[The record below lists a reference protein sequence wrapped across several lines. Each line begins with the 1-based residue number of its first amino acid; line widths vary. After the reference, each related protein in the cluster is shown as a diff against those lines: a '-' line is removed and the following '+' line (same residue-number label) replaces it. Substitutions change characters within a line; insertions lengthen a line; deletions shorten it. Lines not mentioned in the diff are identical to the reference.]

1 MACVPTSA
9 HGTSTVPGGSSGDVV
24 AKISIV
30 AFDALV
36 AQVMA
41 REPYRS
47 ARRVF
52 WVVDG
57 GTIHRGQ
64 RAADRLRARFDNLTL
79 VHLPTHASWM
89 NQIEIYF
96 SILQRKAL
104 TPAHFSSQDE
114 VAERI
119 LGFQEHYQQIA
130 SPFQWKFTRSD
141 LSRLLARPLTP
152 AHSSLPEAA

>member
-1 MACVPTSA
+1 
-9 HGTSTVPGGSSGDVV
+9 
-24 AKISIV
+24 
-30 AFDALV
+30 
-36 AQVMA
+36 
-41 REPYRS
+41 
-47 ARRVF
+47 
-52 WVVDG
+52 
-57 GTIHRGQ
+57 
-64 RAADRLRARFDNLTL
+64 
-79 VHLPTHASWM
+79 M

-152 AHSSLPEAA
+152 APSSLPEAA

>member
-1 MACVPTSA
+1 MPTLRPWSRRSWIFPRDPEFGPKA
-9 HGTSTVPGGSSGDVV
+9 ERVLDLYHRQWNGRALFGDVV
-24 AKISIV
+24 AKISMV

-47 ARRVF
+47 ARRIF
-52 WVVDG
+52 WIVDG

-64 RAADRLRARFDNLTL
+64 RAADRLQARFDNLTL

-104 TPAHFSSQDE
+104 TPAH
-114 VAERI
+114 
-119 LGFQEHYQQIA
+119 
-130 SPFQWKFTRSD
+130 P
-141 LSRLLARPLTP
+141 
-152 AHSSLPEAA
+152 SLREAA